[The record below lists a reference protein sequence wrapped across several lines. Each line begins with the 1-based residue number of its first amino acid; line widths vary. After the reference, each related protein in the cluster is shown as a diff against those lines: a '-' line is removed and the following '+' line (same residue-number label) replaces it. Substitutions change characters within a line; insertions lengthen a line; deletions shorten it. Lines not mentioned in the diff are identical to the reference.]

1 MNIQLNK
8 RYILNY
14 GIEKLPNVTINDHI
28 NSMFV
33 KQRLD
38 DKKQFICYTILSNNE
53 SVYCQSQDENEQLM
67 FSKSNGL
74 LQGNQKLVLKMGE
87 QREAIKLDITNGT
100 LASGMFNFTKKSI
113 TFEYI
118 RRRDIILFPV
128 SYEKSLY
135 FTLLDEKYIN
145 LNFKSTNDLKFNYNQ
160 LTRFNLHDPF
170 FTVLYIN
177 KVWIMFYRQ
186 GVYIMN
192 YPYNFTKPI
201 QSFEDRYVCRAYFF
215 HCNQTEQNE
224 IINGKIINNFV
235 QIDSFFL

>member
-1 MNIQLNK
+1 MYKLWFTLIIISILKIDLPFADICIDFNEGDVTIQAAAITEKNIFFILKNRLFIFSFKSYDPGRMNIQLNK

-100 LASGMFNFTKKSI
+100 LASEKK
-113 TFEYI
+113 
-118 RRRDIILFPV
+118 IIFVLV
-128 SYEKSLY
+128 MVMLIIVANL
-135 FTLLDEKYIN
+135 FTLILGLFLRDK
-145 LNFKSTNDLKFNYNQ
+145 DDQ
-160 LTRFNLHDPF
+160 
-170 FTVLYIN
+170 
-177 KVWIMFYRQ
+177 
-186 GVYIMN
+186 
-192 YPYNFTKPI
+192 KPI
-201 QSFEDRYVCRAYFF
+201 PGASQPTSSSPLTMTSPKSNSKTLKNAIKSGSSNR
-215 HCNQTEQNE
+215 
-224 IINGKIINNFV
+224 
-235 QIDSFFL
+235 